1 VNAVLAYLR
10 SLNPQ
15 LPRPVWL
22 IEVGGVANSLG
33 NGIVIP
39 FLVIYLHSVRHFGLG
54 LSGLVVAFLLGIGI
68 VGSPLAGR
76 VVDRIGARATLMAS
90 LAFLAAGYGGFPFVR
105 HPWEAFGLA
114 VIAGAGNAA
123 FAPSHSSLLAALTS
137 REQRTAAYA
146 LTRVTDNLGFG
157 FGGLIGGLIANTRV
171 PVSFDVLFAV
181 DAGTF
186 LAFLGLLFFVPSVRA
201 TTTVVAGGFRRV
213 ARDRRFV
220 TLLALTAVL
229 VAAGYAQIA
238 TILPPYANEHAGV
251 SPAGIGVVFF
261 VNTLVLV
268 VAQLP
273 IAKALEGRHRFHALA
288 VTASLFAV
296 TCAAVLVVGRSLN
309 GSSAVI
315 ALCGVIAVFSLAECI
330 HGAVNNPLIADL
342 APPELMG
349 RYMGLRTSSFQ
360 LGYLAGPT
368 LGSLLLATSPSGLW
382 LGSAAACVFAAFGF
396 LALGRRVPLEIAVT
410 PGRERVP
417 RKAFRVLWRTSEMT
431 TEDPLSTDAEPAPHQ
446 APDATHAHTG
456 GPGTA

>member
-1 VNAVLAYLR
+1 LNAVLAYFR
-10 SLNPQ
+10 SLRPQ

-22 IEVGGVANSLG
+22 LEAGGIANSLG

-39 FLVIYLHSVRHFGLG
+39 FLVIYLHDVRHFGLG
-54 LSGLVVAFLLGIGI
+54 ISGVVVAFLLGIGI

-76 VVDRIGARATLMAS
+76 LVDLVGARTALMAS
-90 LAFLAAGYGGFPFVR
+90 LAMLAVGYGGFPFVR
-105 HPWEAFGLA
+105 HPWQAFVLA
-114 VIAGAGNAA
+114 LIAGAGNSA

-157 FGGLIGGLIANTRV
+157 FGGLIGGLIATTEV

-186 LAFLGLLFFVPSVRA
+186 LAFIGLLFFVPAVRA
-201 TTTVVAGGFRRV
+201 PRTAVVGGFRRV
-213 ARDRRFV
+213 VRDRTFV
-220 TLLALTAVL
+220 WLLALTAVL
-229 VAAGYAQIA
+229 VAAAYAQIA
-238 TILPPYANEHAGV
+238 TILPPYVHGHAGV

-273 IAKALEGRHRFHALA
+273 IAKALGGRNRFPALA
-288 VTASLFAV
+288 LTAALFTV
-296 TCAAVLVVGRSLN
+296 TCAAILGVGRVLD
-309 GSSAVI
+309 GSTAVVV
-315 ALCGVIAVFSLAECI
+315 LCGVIVVFSLAECI
-330 HGAVNNPLIADL
+330 HGAVLNPLIADL

-360 LGYLAGPT
+360 LGYLVGPT
-368 LGSLLLATSPSGLW
+368 VGSLVLAGSPEGLW
-382 LGSAAACVFAAFGF
+382 LGCAVACACASAGF
-396 LALGRRVPLEIAVT
+396 LAVGRRAPAEAAVT
-410 PGRERVP
+410 PAREQAS

-431 TEDPLSTDAEPAPHQ
+431 AEDPLSTDAKPATHQASDAPH
-446 APDATHAHTG
+446 ARTG
-456 GPGTA
+456 GSSTA

>member
-1 VNAVLAYLR
+1 MNAVIAYVR

-22 IEVGGVANSLG
+22 IEAGGVANALG

-39 FLVIYLHSVRHFGLG
+39 FLVIYLHGVRHFGLG
-54 LSGLVVAFLLGIGI
+54 ISGLVVACLLGIGI

-76 VVDRIGARATLMAS
+76 VVDRIGARATLMGS
-90 LAFLAAGYGGFPFVR
+90 LAFLAAGYGGFPFVH
-105 HPWEAFGLA
+105 HPWQAFGLA
-114 VIAGAGNAA
+114 LIAGTGNAG

-146 LTRVTDNLGFG
+146 L
-157 FGGLIGGLIANTRV
+157 IATTAV

-186 LAFLGLLFFVPSVRA
+186 LAFIGLLFFVPAVRA
-201 TTTVVAGGFRRV
+201 PAAVVTGGFRRV
-213 ARDRRFV
+213 ARDHTFV
-220 TLLALTAVL
+220 VLLGLTAVL
-229 VAAGYAQIA
+229 VAAAYAQVA

-261 VNTLVLV
+261 VNTIVLV
-268 VAQLP
+268 IAQLP
-273 IAKALEGRHRFHALA
+273 IAKALEGRRRFPALA
-288 VTASLFAV
+288 LTAALFAV
-296 TCAAVLVVGRSLN
+296 TCATILVVGRSLH
-309 GSSAVI
+309 GSAAVV
-315 ALCGVIAVFSLAECI
+315 ALCGMIVVFSLAECI

-349 RYMGLRTSSFQ
+349 RYMGLRTSAFQ

-368 LGSLLLATSPSGLW
+368 LGSLMLATSTSGLW
-382 LGSAAACVFAAFGF
+382 LGSAGACLAASAGF
-396 LALGRRVPLEIAVT
+396 LVLGHQAPSDIDVT
-410 PGRERVP
+410 PGAARAP
-417 RKAFRVLWRTSEMT
+417 RQAFRVLWRTSDMT
-431 TEDPLSTDAEPAPHQ
+431 TEDPLSTDAQPAPHQ

-456 GPGTA
+456 GSSTA